1 MRSVADK
8 MPSRKKTVC
17 VEAATVLLAALG
29 LVGCGG
35 GGGSS
40 APATTP
46 TSTTPTTTTSTTTT
60 STSSLAAM
68 VDGFGNKLAEADFGQ
83 GDAKAAGASGT
94 AADGAPI
101 TNAIVEIDDNAGHK
115 VTGRTDAFGI
125 YRLRIDGF
133 VPPMIASVVKP
144 DGTIWHSPSF
154 TQPVTRGFINISIS
168 GLTDYV
174 ASKVASAGGL
184 SSSGQLTPGLLQS
197 NAGALPVAKQALND
211 LLKQQIIDAGLDP
224 LQFDPIIN
232 LLVANGKGYDALLDK
247 ILVTNTPNSATVI
260 LPLRAISGTVVWPSS
275 SVCVT
280 TVTTVGLT
288 ACSLTLGLRSEQLP
302 VNYPST
308 IFSFRTH
315 LPAQDTYSVTILGLS
330 PTLKARGSC
339 GLSNAQGQVGAT
351 DVNNVS
357 VFCN

>member
-1 MRSVADK
+1 MRSVADN
-8 MPSRKKTVC
+8 MLRRKETVC
-17 VEAATVLLAALG
+17 IGVATAVLAALA
-29 LVGCGG
+29 LTGCG

-40 APATTP
+40 APAASPTP
-46 TSTTPTTTTSTTTT
+46 ATPNTSTGNNNTI
-60 STSSLAAM
+60 SSLALM
-68 VDGFGNKLAEADFGQ
+68 VDAFGNTLAEDDFGK

-94 AADGAPI
+94 AADGAAIP
-101 TNAIVEIDDNAGHK
+101 NAIVEIVDSAGHK

-133 VPPMIASVVKP
+133 VAPLIASVTKP
-144 DGTIWHSPSF
+144 DGTVWHSPTF
-154 TQPVTRGFINISIS
+154 TQPVTRGFVNISIS

-174 ASKVASAGGL
+174 ASKVALAAGL
-184 SSSGQLTPGLLQS
+184 TSSGQLTPGLLQT
-197 NAGALPVAKQALND
+197 NAGALPLAKKALND

-224 LQFDPIIN
+224 LDFDPIIS

-260 LPLRAISGTVVWPSS
+260 LPLRAISGTIVWPSS
-275 SVCVT
+275 SVCIT

-302 VNYPST
+302 VKYPSA

-315 LPAQDTYSVTILGLS
+315 LPSQDNYSVTVLGVS
-330 PTLKARGSC
+330 PTMAARGGC

-351 DVNNVS
+351 DVNNVG